1 VALVG
6 SLLPLLLGIMMSP
19 LAIMALVAVL
29 LSARGRENGTA
40 FLLGWAVGVV
50 GVLALS
56 FVLLDALQV
65 HERRTPP
72 LWVPVVRTLLAAG
85 LIVGAVL
92 VVRHGRERVRAMAA
106 APQLPGWLQRVDT
119 FTPGRTFALGIG
131 IFALNPVDASCA
143 FLAAMDIR
151 LADLSTPVSAL
162 ATGVF
167 AVLAVVPIAVPVLVA
182 AAQGERAAPFL
193 ARLRTW
199 IAGHTSLLNAALLLV
214 IAALQLQ
221 KAVSG
226 FLAA

>member
-1 VALVG
+1 
-6 SLLPLLLGIMMSP
+6 
-19 LAIMALVAVL
+19 MALVAVL

-92 VVRHGRERVRAMAA
+92 VVRHGRERVRAMAAARTLQDVVVA

>member
-1 VALVG
+1 
-6 SLLPLLLGIMMSP
+6 
-19 LAIMALVAVL
+19 
-29 LSARGRENGTA
+29 
-40 FLLGWAVGVV
+40 
-50 GVLALS
+50 
-56 FVLLDALQV
+56 
-65 HERRTPP
+65 
-72 LWVPVVRTLLAAG
+72 VPVVRTLLAAG

-92 VVRHGRERVRAMAA
+92 VVRHGRERVRAMAAARTLQDVVVA

>member
-1 VALVG
+1 
-6 SLLPLLLGIMMSP
+6 
-19 LAIMALVAVL
+19 
-29 LSARGRENGTA
+29 
-40 FLLGWAVGVV
+40 
-50 GVLALS
+50 
-56 FVLLDALQV
+56 
-65 HERRTPP
+65 
-72 LWVPVVRTLLAAG
+72 
-85 LIVGAVL
+85 
-92 VVRHGRERVRAMAA
+92 
-106 APQLPGWLQRVDT
+106 
-119 FTPGRTFALGIG
+119 
-131 IFALNPVDASCA
+131 
-143 FLAAMDIR
+143 MDIR